1 MKKLEVSVQ
10 TARWFDEKKPA
21 ESMKLIKECGF
32 EGVDYNI
39 NSLFQFSF
47 DEENLTSF
55 FDKSLE
61 EIY

>member
-32 EGVDYNI
+32 EGWI
-39 NSLFQFSF
+39 ITSIACFSSA
-47 DEENLTSF
+47 LM
-55 FDKSLE
+55 KR
-61 EIY
+61 I